1 MTRRDLERARETRTG
16 LEGARGARAGAER
29 RGRRAERLAALLLV
43 LKGWRIVARRR
54 QLPMIEVDIVARRG
68 GVLAVVEVKRRAT
81 LEAAIAAVTPGA
93 AARLRAAARQIAAE
107 QDGRLVARVDLIA
120 LAPGRWPR
128 HIVGVE

>member
-1 MTRRDLERARETRTG
+1 MT
-16 LEGARGARAGAER
+16 RAGAER

-43 LKGWRIVARRR
+43 MKGWRIVARRR

-68 GVLAVVEVKRRAT
+68 AVLAVVEVKQRRT
-81 LEAAIAAVTPGA
+81 LEAAIAAVTPAA

-107 QDGRLVARVDLIA
+107 LDADLVARVDLIA

-128 HIVGVE
+128 HIAGVA

>member
-1 MTRRDLERARETRTG
+1 MRRGGRPESERRAG
-16 LEGARGARAGAER
+16 RAGAER
-29 RGRRAERLAALLLV
+29 RGRRAEALAALVLV

-68 GVLAVVEVKRRAT
+68 GVLAVVEVKQRQT
-81 LEAAIAAVTPGA
+81 LDAAIAAVTPTA

-107 QDGRLVARVDLIA
+107 LDADLVARVDLIA

-128 HIVGVE
+128 HIAGVG